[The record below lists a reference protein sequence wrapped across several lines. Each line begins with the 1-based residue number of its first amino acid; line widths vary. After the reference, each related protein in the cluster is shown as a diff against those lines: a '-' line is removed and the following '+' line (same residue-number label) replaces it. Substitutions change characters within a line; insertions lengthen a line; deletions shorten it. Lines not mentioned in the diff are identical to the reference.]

1 MGHVFET
8 DRLVVRAV
16 DRGARR
22 RGAGVRHALTLGGR
36 ALARRAPRAL
46 EDPGRGAGDGPAL
59 ACPGVGG
66 RPPRRSGRCRP
77 RHGEIVGTVL
87 VVPLPGPDDR
97 PTADVEIGWHL
108 HPDSWG
114 RGYATEAARAALR
127 RELDAGAPE
136 VFAVIREGNER
147 SVAVAERLG
156 MTPIGIQT
164 RWYGGIPLQTYVA
177 GGTHE
182 GAGTG

>member
-8 DRLVVRAV
+8 DRLVVREWTEEPADV
-16 DRGARR
+16 ARVYDMLSRWEVARWLGAR
-22 RGAGVRHALTLGGR
+22 
-36 ALARRAPRAL
+36 PRVL
-46 EDPGRGAGDGPAL
+46 EDPAEAVATLRRWRARAGADG
-59 ACPGVGG
+59 
-66 RPPRRSGRCRP
+66 
-77 RHGEIVGTVL
+77 RHGVWAVETKGGTTAGTVL

-156 MTPIGIQT
+156 MIPIGIET
-164 RWYGGIPLQTYVA
+164 RWYGGIPLQTYAA

-182 GAGTG
+182 GAGTR